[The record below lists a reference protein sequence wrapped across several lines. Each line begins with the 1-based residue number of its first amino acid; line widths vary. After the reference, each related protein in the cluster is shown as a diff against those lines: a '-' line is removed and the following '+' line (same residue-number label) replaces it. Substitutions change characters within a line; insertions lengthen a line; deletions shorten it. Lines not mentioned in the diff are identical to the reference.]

1 LDLYSPR
8 PQVGALPYRKT
19 SDRLEFLLVTSA
31 SRGRWIIPKGNIEPH
46 LGPQESARMEALE
59 EGGVSGFVHP
69 TSLGTYLN
77 DRPGDV
83 TKITVF
89 PLRVDAELPDARWAE
104 RSIRKRAWFTPLEA
118 RERLDEPDL
127 KVLITLAEELLG

>member
-1 LDLYSPR
+1 
-8 PQVGALPYRKT
+8 
-19 SDRLEFLLVTSA
+19 LEFLLVTSA

-59 EGGVSGFVHP
+59 EGGVAGFVHP

-77 DRPGDV
+77 DRPGDA
-83 TKITVF
+83 TQIMVF
-89 PLRVDAELPDARWAE
+89 PLRVDSELPESRWPE
-104 RSIRKRAWFTPLEA
+104 GSVRRRFWFSPSEA
-118 RERLDEPDL
+118 RERVEEPDL